1 MNNKG
6 KTMNLKTYLETNN
19 FEKKDLTILFS
30 VGCVLN
36 VKNGDTFPM
45 MADDGFDFEDGMNVV
60 TDEFD
65 EYWWESL
72 AKWNGDKQIVEDTIE
87 RLSEVSYVDSLLTTG
102 FDNEPTETEWL
113 ESKAELAMGI

>member
-1 MNNKG
+1 
-6 KTMNLKTYLETNN
+6 MNLETYLETNN

-36 VKNGDTFPM
+36 VKNGDTYPL
-45 MADDGFDFEDGMNVV
+45 MADSSIDFSDDERMNIV
-60 TDEFD
+60 TDDLD

-72 AKWNGDKQIVEDTIE
+72 AKWNGDKQIVEDTHLRVLQNNIKE
-87 RLSEVSYVDSLLTTG
+87 GRNTITDE
-102 FDNEPTETEWL
+102 EAEWL

>member
-6 KTMNLKTYLETNN
+6 KTMNLETYLETNN

-45 MADDGFDFEDGMNVV
+45 MDDNTFDFEDGMNVV

-102 FDNEPTETEWL
+102 FDNEPTEVEWL